1 MRTGWAWYSGS
12 WYYLKSS
19 GAMATGW
26 VQDGGKWYFLDA
38 DGRMLKGFIHD
49 GKAWYYLDSSG
60 AWVEHYTDAEVTS
73 GGQKIRIV
81 NGIAYV
87 DGDPHRQQ
95 EISASQRLCAGAAG
109 GRRADSTCRDAGGCQ
124 KGRPEPLCGVGVP
137 FLRLSGA
144 AL

>member
-1 MRTGWAWYSGS
+1 MAEGGRDVVLLNSEGIMRTGWAWYSGS

-87 DGDPHRQQ
+87 DGILIANKKYPLPKDYAPG
-95 EISASQRLCAGAAG
+95 RLADDVQTALAEMQAAAK
-109 GRRADSTCRDAGGCQ
+109 RTA
-124 KGRPEPLCGVGVP
+124 
-137 FLRLSGA
+137 
-144 AL
+144 